1 MKHLSRIRGLSSSVL
16 LLFIFGCT
24 QLFFFAKPDPVLEK
38 KIVLYLKII
47 EVFSDTSYCADYYCE
62 LSRMYNELGK
72 IAETREYNEKWVDCV
87 RKENNSGD
95 IEKSCDLA
103 CYEKVLKVCD
113 QFISSDPNFVYAY
126 IEKANVCMI
135 LQRIDEA
142 FKIMNKAVSSN
153 PENVE
158 VYAFRSAMYAKI
170 HQEEKSRMDEKKA
183 EELLAQK
190 VEEK

>member
-1 MKHLSRIRGLSSSVL
+1 MKHLSRIGGLSISVL

-24 QLFFFAKPDPVLEK
+24 QLFFSAKSDPVLEK

-47 EVFSDTSYCADYYCE
+47 EVFSDTPYCAGYYCE

-72 IAETREYNEKWVDCV
+72 ISETREYNEKWVDCV
-87 RKENNSGD
+87 RRKNNPGD
-95 IEKSCDLA
+95 IEESYDFT

-113 QFISSDPNFVYAY
+113 EFISSDPNFVYAY
-126 IEKANVCMI
+126 IEKANACMI

-142 FKIMNKAVSSN
+142 FKVINKAAAFNS
-153 PENVE
+153 ENAE

-170 HQEEKSRMDEKKA
+170 HQEEKSQMDEKKA
-183 EELLAQK
+183 EELLAKK